1 MDKVVHF
8 EIPFDDK
15 KRAMKFY
22 AEAFDWKLTDMA
34 EMSYV
39 MAETV
44 AVNEKQRPRE
54 PGAINGG
61 LFQRPKEAP
70 HPVIYVGVSSV
81 DQALKKAQAAFQA
94 LKKAQAAGGKVV
106 TPKTAIPGMGAYA
119 RVTDTEGNV
128 LGLFETASG

>member
-1 MDKVVHF
+1 MDKIVHF

-22 AEAFDWKLTDMA
+22 SEVFGWKLTDMA

-44 AVNEKQRPRE
+44 AVDEERTPTE

-70 HPVIYVGVSSV
+70 HPVIYAGVESV
-81 DQALKKAQAAFQA
+81 DQTLKTV
-94 LKKAQAAGGKVV
+94 LVAGGKVV
-106 TPKTAIPGMGAYA
+106 TPKTPIPGMGAFA
-119 RVTDTEGNV
+119 RVVDPEGNV
-128 LGLFETASG
+128 IGLFEGM

>member
-22 AEAFDWKLTDMA
+22 EAAFGWKLTDMGA
-34 EMSYV
+34 EMNYV
-39 MAETV
+39 MAETAPV
-44 AVNEKQRPRE
+44 GEDRRPKE

-70 HPVIYVGVSSV
+70 HPVMYVGVSSV
-81 DQALKKAQAAFQA
+81 DEALE
-94 LKKAQAAGGKVV
+94 KAQAAGGKVV
-106 TPKTAIPGMGAYA
+106 TPKTPIPGMGAYA
-119 RVTDTEGNV
+119 RVADPEGNV
-128 LGLFETASG
+128 LGLFESAR

>member
-22 AEAFDWKLTDMA
+22 ADAFDWKLTDIA

-39 MAETV
+39 MAET
-44 AVNEKQRPRE
+44 APTGERQLPKE

-70 HPVIYVGVSSV
+70 HPVVYVGVQSIDAS
-81 DQALKKAQAAFQA
+81 LKKAQT
-94 LKKAQAAGGKVV
+94 AGGKVV
-106 TPKTAIPGMGAYA
+106 TPKTPIPGMGAFA
-119 RVTDTEGNV
+119 RVADTEGNIV
-128 LGLFETASG
+128 GLFESA

>member
-15 KRAMKFY
+15 KRAMRFY
-22 AEAFDWKLTDMA
+22 AEAFDWKLTDMGEA
-34 EMSYV
+34 MAYV

-44 AVNEKQRPRE
+44 AVNEQRRPSE

-81 DQALKKAQAAFQA
+81 DQALA
-94 LKKAQAAGGKVV
+94 KAQAAGGKVI
-106 TPKTAIPGMGAYA
+106 TPTTPIPGMGAYA
-119 RVTDTEGNV
+119 RVADTEGNV
-128 LGLFETASG
+128 LGLFESTRAS